1 MYSPS
6 ITNWKINLIIH
17 DEKDFVHLAFF
28 VRWRLVGYLLTEYLR
43 LNNCFVK

>member
-17 DEKDFVHLAFF
+17 DEKGFVHLDF
-28 VRWRLVGYLLTEYLR
+28 LLGGGLWVV
-43 LNNCFVK
+43 C